1 MQHSHRLPI
10 SSDPLPPC
18 LLSRLARFVDLFTR
32 PTWSNVLV
40 LLAGVILAPGRRT
53 VTAAL
58 RTACGDGG
66 DCNLNG
72 IDVEFD
78 KIE

>member
-1 MQHSHRLPI
+1 LAQSEDRRHLV
-10 SSDPLPPC
+10 SDRAVC
-18 LLSRLARFVDLFTR
+18 DLLTARDGH
-32 PTWSNVLV
+32 
-40 LLAGVILAPGRRT
+40 AIGRVEET
-53 VTAAL
+53 L
-58 RTACGDGG
+58 GTACGDGG